1 MLDFIF
7 YIWYTYIVNERQGKK
22 LFQKSFKKCLT
33 FKKWFDIIK
42 LSKKGKWLKMT
53 PAKRKEAR
61 AKQEAL
67 QKARKDQRLGLAK
80 QSQKKSKKR

>member
-1 MLDFIF
+1 
-7 YIWYTYIVNERQGKK
+7 
-22 LFQKSFKKCLT
+22 
-33 FKKWFDIIK
+33 
-42 LSKKGKWLKMT
+42 MT

-80 QSQKKSKKR
+80 KQSQKKSKKR

>member
-1 MLDFIF
+1 MI
-7 YIWYTYIVNERQGKK
+7 
-22 LFQKSFKKCLT
+22 
-33 FKKWFDIIK
+33 
-42 LSKKGKWLKMT
+42 SKIS
-53 PAKRKEAR
+53 RKEAR

>member
-7 YIWYTYIVNERQGKK
+7 YIWYTYIV
-22 LFQKSFKKCLT
+22 
-33 FKKWFDIIK
+33 
-42 LSKKGKWLKMT
+42 KGKEVIKMT
-53 PAKRKEAR
+53 PQKRREAR

-80 QSQKKSKKR
+80 QNQKKSKKR